1 MWKKNKCKLII
12 SKIKIDLLLYETL
25 NDDMQNSLVSKKNKL
40 LWELYIK
47 KMFEDRSRKLV
58 DAINI
63 TRRTRN
69 IKLFNFPIFSF
80 KLYCI
85 YGVYQL
91 KIFI

>member
-1 MWKKNKCKLII
+1 
-12 SKIKIDLLLYETL
+12 
-25 NDDMQNSLVSKKNKL
+25 
-40 LWELYIK
+40 
-47 KMFEDRSRKLV
+47 MFEDRSRKLV